1 MAKKQSGT
9 VSSTIETL
17 KPYLDRAMTDP
28 EFRDDVKEALDAA
41 RKLYGPL
48 AKGNGG
54 LSGRAT
60 KLATDEKMQENLRKA
75 LEEFGNAAGTLQGK
89 KKKKAHKARKTMLL
103 AGVIVGALYNPW
115 TGPQTREWLLDRVAG
130 DSDLEPLESYES
142 AVDSAADTVGDAAR
156 STGSAAADA
165 AQTAGRA
172 ATDAAT
178 TAGDKAKTAG
188 NAVADAAE
196 DGAEAAKRAKK

>member
-28 EFRDDVKEALDAA
+28 DFRDDVKEALDAA

-54 LSGRAT
+54 ISGRAT

-75 LEEFGNAAGTLQGK
+75 LEELGNAADTLKGK
-89 KKKKAHKARKTMLL
+89 KKKSHKARKTMIL
-103 AGVIVGALYNPW
+103 AGVVVGALYNPW
-115 TGPQTREWLLDRVAG
+115 TGPQTREWLLDRIAG
-130 DSDLEPLESYES
+130 DSDLEPLESYET
-142 AVDSAADTVGDAAR
+142 AVDSAAGSVADGARAAGSSAGD
-156 STGSAAADA
+156 AADA
-165 AQTAGRA
+165 AG
-172 ATDAAT
+172 DAAKS
-178 TAGDKAKTAG
+178 AGGKAAE
-188 NAVADAAE
+188 AAE
-196 DGAEAAKRAKK
+196 DGAEAAKRSTKK